1 LRDCS
6 ERGGGDFLAQGFEM
20 TGNKIG
26 AWLLLVILPAG
37 FTAIARV
44 QRGISNRL
52 DAVHQEQDEVLIR
65 SPKLVQLASL
75 EYSTLAADIY
85 WTRAVQYYGNKRL
98 TQDTN
103 LESLWP
109 LLDMATTLDSQ
120 LLPAYRFGATFL
132 SEPPPRGA
140 GRPDLGVELLQRGI
154 AANPDYWRLDQDLGN
169 VYYLEL
175 GDYARAGEA
184 YLAGSKKH
192 GAAEWMKIM
201 AARFL
206 EKGESRETAVI
217 LWSEI
222 DQSNTDEAIK
232 ENARINLQL
241 LRCDEDIDHINELA
255 AEFAARF
262 GRAPKSVREIAQA
275 GLIRGE
281 AVDPDGYAYAMGP
294 NGKAQISPASPLF
307 KQRRIYRKAL

>member
-1 LRDCS
+1 
-6 ERGGGDFLAQGFEM
+6 M

-26 AWLLLVILPAG
+26 GWLLLLVLPAG
-37 FTAIARV
+37 FAAIARV
-44 QRGISNRL
+44 QRGISSGL
-52 DAVHQEQDEVLIR
+52 DALHQEQDEVLIR
-65 SPKLVQLASL
+65 SPKLIQVASL

-98 TQDTN
+98 SQDTN
-103 LESLWP
+103 LDSLWP
-109 LLDMATTLDSQ
+109 LLDTATTLDRQ

-140 GRPDLGVELLQRGI
+140 GRPDLAVELLQRGI

-175 GDYARAGEA
+175 GDNAKAGEA
-184 YLAGSKKH
+184 YLAGSKKP

-206 EKGESRETAVI
+206 EKGESRETSVI

-222 DQSNTDEAIK
+222 HQSSTDEAIK

-255 AEFAARF
+255 ARFAAKF
-262 GRAPKSVREIAQA
+262 GQAPKSVREMVQA
-275 GLIRGE
+275 GLIGGE
-281 AVDPDGYAYAMGP
+281 PVDPDGYAYLLGP
-294 NGKAQISPASPLF
+294 DGRAQISPASPLF